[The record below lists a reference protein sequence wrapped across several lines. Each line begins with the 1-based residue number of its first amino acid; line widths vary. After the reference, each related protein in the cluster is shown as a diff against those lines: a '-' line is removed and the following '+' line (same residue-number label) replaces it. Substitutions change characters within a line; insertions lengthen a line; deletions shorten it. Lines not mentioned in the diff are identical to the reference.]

1 LKPLC
6 FVLMPFGTKPDP
18 AGGFIDFD
26 AVYQSLIKPAVLAAG
41 MDPVRADE
49 EELGGIIHKP
59 MFERLILCDFAVA
72 DLTAANANVFY
83 EFGVRHGIRPRTTV
97 SVFAEG
103 TRLPFDV
110 TFLRGVTYGLEGGV
124 PSRPEADSARIA
136 AALSA
141 ARQDAPDSPVYQLIT
156 DLAPTDISHLNTD
169 VFRDRVDYAR
179 DVKQRLLA
187 ARESGKAA
195 VDTVRDEIGDIGDAE
210 AGVVVDLLLSYRAVG
225 DWDAMIALVD
235 EMSHPVK
242 RSVLVREQLGLALN
256 RAGRGDEA
264 EQVLRN
270 LIEENGASS
279 ETYGLLG
286 RVHKDRW
293 EAALKA
299 GTEFEARGHLKA
311 AIDAYRRGFEAD
323 WRDAYPGINAVT
335 LMELA
340 QPPDPVRVEL
350 LPVVHY
356 SACRRIAG
364 GTPNYWDH
372 ATLLELEVLRNNP
385 DAATDHAQDA
395 LAAAEEQWQPE
406 TTLRNLRLIQQARQD
421 RNEDTSSM
429 TPIVEALDR
438 KAQELRGPDG

>member
-1 LKPLC
+1 MAK
-6 FVLMPFGTKPDP
+6 
-18 AGGFIDFD
+18 
-26 AVYQSLIKPAVLAAG
+26 
-41 MDPVRADE
+41 
-49 EELGGIIHKP
+49 
-59 MFERLILCDFAVA
+59 
-72 DLTAANANVFY
+72 
-83 EFGVRHGIRPRTTV
+83 
-97 SVFAEG
+97 
-103 TRLPFDV
+103 
-110 TFLRGVTYGLEGGV
+110 
-124 PSRPEADSARIA
+124 IA

-169 VFRDRVDYAR
+169 VFRDRVEYAR
-179 DVKQRLLA
+179 DVKQRLRA

-225 DWDAMIALVD
+225 AWDAMIALVD
-235 EMSHPVK
+235 EMSDPIR

-256 RAGRGDEA
+256 RAGRRDES
-264 EQVLRN
+264 EQVLRQV
-270 LIEENGASS
+270 IDENGPSS

-293 EAALKA
+293 EEALQA
-299 GTEFEARGHLKA
+299 GNEFEARGHLKA
-311 AIDAYRRGFEAD
+311 AIEAYRRGFEAD

-335 LMELA
+335 LMELS
-340 QPPDPVRVEL
+340 QPPDPARIEL
-350 LPVVHY
+350 LPVVRY
-356 SACRRIAG
+356 SAGRRIAG

-372 ATLLELEVLRNNP
+372 ATLLELEVLRNDP

-406 TTLRNLRLIQQARQD
+406 TTLRNLRLIQRARQD

>member
-1 LKPLC
+1 LC

-59 MFERLILCDFAVA
+59 MFERLILCDYAVA

-110 TFLRGVTYGLEGGV
+110 TFLRGVTYGLDAGV
-124 PSRPEADSARIA
+124 PSRPEADSAKIA

-141 ARQDAPDSPVYQLIT
+141 AKQDAPDSPVYQLIT

-179 DVKQRLLA
+179 DIKHRLHA
-187 ARESGKAA
+187 ARQSGKPA
-195 VDTVRDEIGDIGDAE
+195 VDAVRDEIGDIGEAE
-210 AGVVVDLLLSYRAVG
+210 AGVVIDLLLSYRAVG
-225 DWDAMIALVD
+225 EWDAMIALVD
-235 EMSHPVK
+235 EMSDPIK

-256 RAGRGDEA
+256 RAGRRDEA
-264 EQVLRN
+264 EQVLRQV
-270 LIEENGASS
+270 IEENGPSS

-293 EAALKA
+293 EEALQA
-299 GTEFEARGHLKA
+299 GNEFEARGHLKA
-311 AIDAYRRGFEAD
+311 AIEAYRRGFEAD

-335 LMELA
+335 LMELT
-340 QPPDPVRVEL
+340 QPPDPARIEL
-350 LPVVHY
+350 LPVVLY
-356 SACRRIAG
+356 SAGRRIAG

-372 ATLLELEVLRNNP
+372 ATLLELAVLRNNP

-406 TTLRNLRLIQQARQD
+406 TTLRNLRLIQRARQD
-421 RNEDTSSM
+421 RNEDTGSM